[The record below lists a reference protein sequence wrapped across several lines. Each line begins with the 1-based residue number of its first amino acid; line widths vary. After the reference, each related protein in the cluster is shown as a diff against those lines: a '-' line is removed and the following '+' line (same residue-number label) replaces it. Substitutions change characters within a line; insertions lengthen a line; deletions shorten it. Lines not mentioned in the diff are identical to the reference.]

1 MKKQTTNRDHL
12 HKKAIQLQRTA
23 NIVKEAGDNTRADQ
37 LLELKG
43 KLENK
48 QLTLSFCGHF
58 SAGKSTMINHLCGT
72 ALLPSSP
79 IPTSANVVS
88 ITNGEKGAEVIHR
101 TEQGLVK

>member
-48 QLTLSFCGHF
+48 
-58 SAGKSTMINHLCGT
+58 
-72 ALLPSSP
+72 
-79 IPTSANVVS
+79 
-88 ITNGEKGAEVIHR
+88 
-101 TEQGLVK
+101 